1 MRMRQ
6 NKAVYMTFLSG
17 STATAHISIPFTVK
31 NIHVKSIGFITST
44 PPATGEALYAYVVSD
59 LTQNTPLC
67 IVYQDSTYPNS
78 PFADVEYEFQ
88 NPQVINGTF
97 NFQLINFIGTPLDAT
112 AGGDSLGMILEFN
125 SE

>member
-1 MRMRQ
+1 MRQ

-17 STATAHISIPFTVK
+17 STATAYINVPFVVK
-31 NIHVKSIGFITST
+31 TIHVKSIGFITST
-44 PPATGEALYAYVVSD
+44 PPGVGDALYAYVVSD

-67 IVYQDSTYPNS
+67 IVYQDSQYPNS

-88 NPQVINGTF
+88 TPQVINGTF
-97 NFQLINFIGTPLDAT
+97 NFQLINFVGSPLDAT

-125 SE
+125 SV